1 MIKNLKIKIALMLA
15 ISLFAALVLL
25 PALVSCELL
34 ESQVERAVET
44 QEIEES
50 GEDTGEN
57 TEGDE
62 LITVITLWD
71 SIDPKER
78 LVLLESRDNF
88 VSQNR
93 DINIEIRHF
102 RNQEELEDQF
112 EASSLASAGPEL
124 ILLDFDGVRRLAPEN
139 VAKAIEDEVD
149 YNLIIEGLEEI
160 SSFNNNNYIIP
171 FRSID
176 FLALFYNK
184 DFIDQAPGDFDE
196 VMEYNLEVNDP
207 GEGQYGFLL
216 NSTEP
221 DWIIPFIGGYSGWIV
236 DYSSN
241 SLTLDN
247 RATQKMLE
255 FLISVHGEGGTM
267 PYGLEYSE
275 IDEMFADGRA
285 HMIIDKVG
293 SLGQHQE
300 AGLNI
305 GISKI
310 PKVMPAGNYPTPMIS
325 GLGFMINVN
334 CYGRQLEAVKDFMK
348 YMLSEEVQ
356 MSWTIDTD
364 TFPVL
369 KDIDQNEGFS
379 STGLL
384 FDAYQQAKIS
394 RGKPDD
400 EIIRVIRDAIRDNI
414 EGVISG
420 NILPDEASLKIQEDA
435 IRLRAGIVLEEE
447 DEEIQAEG

>member
-1 MIKNLKIKIALMLA
+1 MINNIKIKAAALPA
-15 ISLFAALVLL
+15 ACLFVALVLL
-25 PALVSCELL
+25 LALVSCDFIN
-34 ESQVERAVET
+34 SRGERVVET
-44 QEIEES
+44 EEIEEN
-50 GEDTGEN
+50 GEDIGE
-57 TEGDE
+57 TVEGDE
-62 LITVITLWD
+62 LITGITLWD

-88 VSQNR
+88 VSENR

-124 ILLDFDGVRRLAPEN
+124 ILLDLDGVRRLAPEN
-139 VAKAIEDEVD
+139 VVKIIEDEVD
-149 YNLIIEGLEEI
+149 YNLIIEGLGEI
-160 SSFNNNNYIIP
+160 SRFNNNYYIIP
-171 FRSID
+171 FRSLD
-176 FLALFYNK
+176 FLTLLYNK
-184 DFIDQAPGDFDE
+184 DFIDQAPEDFDE

-221 DWIIPFIGGYSGWIV
+221 DWLIPFIGGYSGWIV

-241 SLTLDN
+241 SLTMDN

-255 FLISVHGEGGTM
+255 FLVFVHGEGGTI

-275 IDEMFADGRA
+275 INELFTSGKA
-285 HMIIDKVG
+285 HMIIDKVE
-293 SLGQHQE
+293 SLGQYQE
-300 AGLNI
+300 MGLNI

-310 PKVMPAGNYPTPMIS
+310 PKVLPGGKYPTPMIS

-334 CYGRQLEAVKDFMK
+334 CYGRQLEAVKDFIK
-348 YMLSEEVQ
+348 YMLGEEVQ
-356 MSWTIDTD
+356 MSWTRDTD

-369 KDIDQNEGFS
+369 KDIDKYEGFS

-384 FDAYQQAKIS
+384 FEAYQQAKIS

-435 IRLRAGIVLEEE
+435 IRLRAGIVSEEE
-447 DEEIQAEG
+447 AEEEQAEN